1 MYLRISYFISPFKY
15 AAHAITGNGNG
26 ANLLKSIRKKNREIT
41 SSDCYFW
48 RVLVIWNFCALV
60 QRGDLAPPEKMHW
73 IQSVKAR
80 AKPPAQGRLMWYG
93 MASLQRPQ
101 IVAEIPRV
109 QESEKAVIKTRPVT
123 DPLRVPKWSDIKWNH
138 SYQLMQALITVQL
151 AVLKRNPVPRTR
163 IRFHHQ
169 GPLPIKIRNSRCL
182 STIRSV
188 NFPIRYLCGYCI
200 SANNFRK

>member
-1 MYLRISYFISPFKY
+1 M
-15 AAHAITGNGNG
+15 
-26 ANLLKSIRKKNREIT
+26 
-41 SSDCYFW
+41 
-48 RVLVIWNFCALV
+48 
-60 QRGDLAPPEKMHW
+60 
-73 IQSVKAR
+73 KAR

-151 AVLKRNPVPRTR
+151 AVLKRNLVPRTR
-163 IRFHHQ
+163 IRFHQ

-182 STIRSV
+182 STIR
-188 NFPIRYLCGYCI
+188 NPCPLMHLHWRARWQTQPRRPQPRI
-200 SANNFRK
+200 SSNVTPCTIFMLPS